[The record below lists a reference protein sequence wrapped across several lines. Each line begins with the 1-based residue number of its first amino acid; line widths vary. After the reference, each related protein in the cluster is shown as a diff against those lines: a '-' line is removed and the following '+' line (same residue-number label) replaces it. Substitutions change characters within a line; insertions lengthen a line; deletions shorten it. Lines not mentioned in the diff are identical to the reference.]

1 MTQETQALLYFW
13 VIGDMHFR
21 AREEWKAFHTPR
33 MRTMFNDLHTVWDNE
48 GFPAFCVAPGDIA
61 DTGHAANY
69 ALAKREL
76 AVELG
81 DIPLYPGIGNHE
93 YQPETF
99 QENGKDDD
107 LHTAQEFEAVW
118 GRPVRYTWT
127 AGPANEVV
135 CIMLDQPNPFLPGQR
150 VEDKHVVFSQESL
163 DFLDKSLTEHAEKR
177 AIIFAHCPLHNT
189 VLDRDPQQN
198 LDDDS
203 LDPFFFVENSEA
215 VRAILA
221 KHRNAALYIS
231 GHTHSGWG
239 SPQLVC
245 TEMLDDHPVTHINVM
260 SPWYT
265 GTKASPHFRE
275 GHLEVGTD
283 TPDIQATFAFHVYQD
298 RILVRARDHKSQ
310 QWLAEWEILLQTQ

>member
-1 MTQETQALLYFW
+1 MTQRQTQELLYFW
-13 VIGDMHFR
+13 VLGDMHFR
-21 AREEWKAFHTPR
+21 AREQWETFHAPR
-33 MRTMFNDLHTVWDNE
+33 MHTMFEDIHTVWDTE
-48 GFPAFCVAPGDIA
+48 GFPAFCVAPGDIV

-76 AVELG
+76 TIQLG
-81 DIPLYPGIGNHE
+81 SMPFYPGIGNHE
-93 YQPETF
+93 YQPETL
-99 QENGKDDD
+99 QESGKDDN

-135 CIMLDQPNPFLPGQR
+135 CIMLDQPNPFLSGQR
-150 VEDKHVVFSQESL
+150 VEDKHVIFSQESL
-163 DFLDKSLTEHAEKR
+163 DFLDTSLTENAQRR
-177 AIIFAHCPLHNT
+177 AVIFAHCPLHNT
-189 VLDRDPQQN
+189 VLDRDPQLN

-203 LDPFFFVENSEA
+203 LDPFFFVENSAE

-245 TEMLDDHPVTHINVM
+245 TEMLGEHPVTHINVM

-265 GTKASPHFRE
+265 GTQAGPRFINNR
-275 GHLEVGTD
+275 LEYRAAK
-283 TPDIQATFAFHVYQD
+283 PDVLATFAFHIYQD
-298 RILVRARDHKSQ
+298 SILVRVREHNTKR
-310 QWLAEWEILLQTQ
+310 WLAEWEILL